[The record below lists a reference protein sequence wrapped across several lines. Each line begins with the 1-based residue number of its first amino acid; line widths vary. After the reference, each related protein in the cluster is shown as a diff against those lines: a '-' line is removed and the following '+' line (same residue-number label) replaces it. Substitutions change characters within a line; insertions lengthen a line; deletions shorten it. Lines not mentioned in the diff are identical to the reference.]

1 MINTVWFDVASV
13 SPAFPSRYTTSPLQS
28 RLSSAL
34 WASEGEGSCP
44 ILPSHL
50 GGAIA
55 FQDPNPSPRFLA
67 PVRAARSLAQK
78 CIDCSLALVLS
89 RQVPSLSSCL
99 QVGSQLGEFRF
110 NNKMTR
116 WCLDIASASPVT
128 DTFAES

>member
-78 CIDCSLALVLS
+78 CIVLGPRVEQAGAITVLLLTGRIS
-89 RQVPSLSSCL
+89 TRRVQV
-99 QVGSQLGEFRF
+99 Q
-110 NNKMTR
+110 
-116 WCLDIASASPVT
+116 
-128 DTFAES
+128 